1 MCPTS
6 APDCVERGADV
17 CVARRE
23 LSVATSRALGVP
35 RLLHLGLTRW
45 RQSYRRLGSA
55 VTQPVVAT
63 RPSVATPGAL
73 RGALRFVRG
82 GGRGAEPF
90 RLRRP
95 RPHARIQTR
104 LFISSARAFMRDH
117 CAREIANLP
126 ELGDGVLHRGGRA
139 IAALASSA
147 RASAN
152 NADIRLD
159 TAPRARATVI
169 RVRGAREFALLL
181 LDYGRFCRLSGR
193 KHCTLNE
200 CGADE
205 CR

>member
-73 RGALRFVRG
+73 RGAPRFVRG
-82 GGRGAEPF
+82 GGRWAEPF

-95 RPHARIQTR
+95 RPHGRIQTR

-117 CAREIANLP
+117 CACEIANLP
-126 ELGDGVLHRGGRA
+126 ELGDGVLGGRYTQYWQRRGQSPKCHRL
-139 IAALASSA
+139 IAARCPRSS
-147 RASAN
+147 
-152 NADIRLD
+152 
-159 TAPRARATVI
+159 
-169 RVRGAREFALLL
+169 G
-181 LDYGRFCRLSGR
+181 
-193 KHCTLNE
+193 
-200 CGADE
+200 
-205 CR
+205 

>member
-1 MCPTS
+1 MRCSPRAIRCRQPRARRFSSFTLGLNQMAS
-6 APDCVERGADV
+6 ESSPGSVPAVHLAPSSPRARLWPLPGRY
-17 CVARRE
+17 VARLVSSGE
-23 LSVATSRALGVP
+23 
-35 RLLHLGLTRW
+35 
-45 RQSYRRLGSA
+45 
-55 VTQPVVAT
+55 VVA
-63 RPSVATPGAL
+63 
-73 RGALRFVRG
+73 
-82 GGRGAEPF
+82 GAEPF